1 MALSLDYT
9 KTTINTLPQTLSYR
23 ELGQSSSGVTGTQ
36 KQSGQSTSTDKVRI
50 SKEALSKSSSPVAV
64 GNLQKDSSVKTAST
78 NNATTTSTADTRQVD
93 YLKYRDR
100 EVRAH
105 EQAHVIAGGSLVRG
119 AASFG
124 YTKGPDGKLYAT
136 SGEVSIDTSPVQDDP
151 EATIRK
157 MIHVEKAALAPAQP
171 SGQDRAVAA
180 NALKTQMEAQYQ
192 VAQNQR
198 TSSQEEQTSSQ
209 SKRISIK
216 A

>member
-9 KTTINTLPQTLSYR
+9 QTTINTFQQTISYR
-23 ELGQSSSGVTGTQ
+23 GLGQSSSDSSGTQ
-36 KQSGQSTSTDKVRI
+36 KQSGQSTSTDKVYI
-50 SKEALSKSSSPVAV
+50 SKEALSKSGSPV
-64 GNLQKDSSVKTAST
+64 GNLQKDTNAKTTSTSST
-78 NNATTTSTADTRQVD
+78 TTTSPEETRQVD
-93 YLKYRDR
+93 YLKNRDR

-157 MIHVEKAALAPAQP
+157 MIHVEKAALAPSQP
-171 SGQDRAVAA
+171 SGQDRAVASS
-180 NALKTQMEAQYQ
+180 ALKTQMEAQYQ
-192 VAQNQR
+192 VAQEQR
-198 TSSQEEQTSSQ
+198 TASQKEKSSSQ

>member
-9 KTTINTLPQTLSYR
+9 QTTINTFPQTISYR
-23 ELGQSSSGVTGTQ
+23 GMGQSFSDVNGAQ
-36 KQSGQSTSTDKVRI
+36 KQSEQTASTDKVSI
-50 SKEALSKSSSPVAV
+50 SKEALSKSGSLG
-64 GNLQKDSSVKTAST
+64 GNLQKDDNAKTTSTSS
-78 NNATTTSTADTRQVD
+78 ATTTSPVDTRQVD

-136 SGEVSIDTSPVQDDP
+136 SGEVLIDTSPVQDDP

-171 SGQDRAVAA
+171 SGQDRAVAS
-180 NALKTQMEAQYQ
+180 NAIKTQMEAQYQ
-192 VAQNQR
+192 VAQKQR
-198 TSSQEEQTSSQ
+198 NASHADKSSSQ
-209 SKRISIK
+209 SKSISIK